1 MSKQDV
7 IDRLNTVLSWELAGT
22 IQYLHY
28 SVLVTGPLR
37 PVYQEFFK
45 DGSKEARG
53 HAEMVGEKIVALGGV
68 PTAEPA
74 TILPAADLDTMLRN
88 TLSLEQAALAA
99 WESAWEIGEAANLGT
114 KLWMEEMIAEE
125 QMHVDEVSK
134 IIGVAG
140 ASASAAG
147 SASTHTA

>member
-7 IDRLNTVLSWELAGT
+7 IDRLNTILSWELAGT

-37 PVYQEFFK
+37 PVYQDFFK

-88 TLSLEQAALAA
+88 TLSLEKAALAA

-134 IIGVAG
+134 ILGVTG
-140 ASASAAG
+140 AAAA
-147 SASTHTA
+147 ASTSSSSHTA